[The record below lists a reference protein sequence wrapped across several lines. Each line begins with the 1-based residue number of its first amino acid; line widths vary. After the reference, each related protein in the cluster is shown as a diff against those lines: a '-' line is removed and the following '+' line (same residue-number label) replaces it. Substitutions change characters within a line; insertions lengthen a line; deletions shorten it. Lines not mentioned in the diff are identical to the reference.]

1 MGGGSPIVA
10 QTEKQAR
17 ALEAALPE
25 HDVKAVIAMR
35 CWHPFSDAAARALKV
50 SHVTVARRVAS
61 LEAALQAP
69 LFDRKSDGFVAT
81 ARGRRVEA
89 LALAMEEAAQMIVD
103 AILQT
108 QRADR
113 LVQFATREAHPLTLG
128 ETIDS
133 LVAATWPTRSGES
146 AKLAALR
153 RVTRRAV
160 IDRVLSLAA
169 DTTAAPEARAI
180 AELEL
185 TRLKPVATRR
195 MTAATTDA
203 ERAQWLSIS
212 GDIGRWLDRRELPKP
227 TPALAAP
234 PGDPFGMD
242 PF

>member
-1 MGGGSPIVA
+1 
-10 QTEKQAR
+10 
-17 ALEAALPE
+17 
-25 HDVKAVIAMR
+25 
-35 CWHPFSDAAARALKV
+35 
-50 SHVTVARRVAS
+50 
-61 LEAALQAP
+61 
-69 LFDRKSDGFVAT
+69 
-81 ARGRRVEA
+81 
-89 LALAMEEAAQMIVD
+89 MIVD

-113 LVQFATREAHPLTLG
+113 LVQFATREARPLTLG

-133 LVAATWPTRSGES
+133 LVAATWPARSGES

-195 MTAATTDA
+195 MTAAATDA